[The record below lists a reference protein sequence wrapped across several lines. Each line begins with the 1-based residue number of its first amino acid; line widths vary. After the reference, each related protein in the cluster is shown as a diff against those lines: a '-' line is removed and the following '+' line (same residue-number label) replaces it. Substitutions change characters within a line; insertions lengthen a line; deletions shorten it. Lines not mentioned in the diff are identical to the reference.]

1 MIEPQDLGKTQNI
14 GKEMMKPLDRL
25 ARLFARFWYPVTLP
39 EDVTETLGVEV
50 SNFLSFDELIRRIT
64 QSNTNPLRLSK
75 FMPRKDAEA
84 AFQHATCIEH
94 FGEKTLVSYFFP
106 EGWVEFVLKFDGEA
120 RLRRIYLLHKDVKNE
135 EGVEISLCSSYIGN
149 RLQRRRRVERTV
161 SVS

>member
-1 MIEPQDLGKTQNI
+1 MIEAQDLGKTQNI

-50 SNFLSFDELIRRIT
+50 SNFLSFDELIKRIT
-64 QSNTNPLRLSK
+64 QSNTNPLRLSR

-84 AFQHATCIEH
+84 AFKHATCIEH

-106 EGWVEFVLKFDGEA
+106 QGWIEFVLKFDRES
-120 RLRRIYLLHKDVKNE
+120 RLRRIYLLHKDINNE
-135 EGVEISLCSSYIGN
+135 EGVEINLCCSYIGN
-149 RLQRRRRVERTV
+149 RFQQRPTIKRTV
-161 SVS
+161 SFS